1 MQSASGFPRL
11 SENIGLSKQALPK
24 KAALLITRI
33 TGKLVD
39 LNDVCCTIQ
48 ISGFDYEVLLPDL
61 VRRQL
66 QGKLEEEVSLRTI
79 EYLEGNPQQ
88 GRLTPRMI
96 GFANDAE
103 REFFELVCSVD
114 GVGVKKA
121 LRAMVRPVREVATAI
136 EEKDIKQLS
145 TLPGVGPAVA
155 ERIVAKLRRKMAK
168 FALMVASDI
177 PEGEGS
183 DVLSDAYDALVTV
196 GHSPQDARSRI
207 ETVRETKKKFKTVED
222 VLSEIYQN
230 QRS

>member
-1 MQSASGFPRL
+1 M
-11 SENIGLSKQALPK
+11 
-24 KAALLITRI
+24 
-33 TGKLVD
+33 
-39 LNDVCCTIQ
+39 
-48 ISGFDYEVLLPDL
+48 LLPDL

-66 QGKLEEEVSLRTI
+66 QSKLGEETSLRTI
-79 EYLEGNPQQ
+79 EYLDGNPQQ

-103 REFFELVCSVD
+103 KEFFELFCSVD

-168 FALMVASDI
+168 FALMVASSEVPD
-177 PEGEGS
+177 GEGS
-183 DVLSDAYDALVTV
+183 DVLTDAYDALLSV

-207 ETVRETKKKFKTVED
+207 ETAQESKKKFKSVED
-222 VLSEIYQN
+222 VLSAIYQS
-230 QRS
+230 QKS